1 MDSAAIEQVT
11 THGTFRVPQLPLT
24 KFRPPDLPAA
34 LVARSGLRDRLTAG
48 AGRRLTA
55 VVGPAGAGK
64 SVLLADWTAS
74 RPPGTTSWMSCDG
87 ADDDPVRFWAGF
99 IEAPRAIDPGFGSDA
114 ADLLEMDGRISAD
127 VIASI
132 VNDVAKLPAG
142 SAIVVDDFHIAALA
156 VASAMTDL
164 VECWPAKTVQLVLA
178 SRFDPPLRM
187 QRMRMSG
194 ELCELRDH
202 DLYFSLDESRDLL
215 ANYDVQLSEADL
227 ALLHRRSEGWP
238 AALQMLASSLHGATD
253 PARAAHALDIRG
265 PVIAEYFV
273 DEVLD
278 RQPPEVARFMLD
290 TSVLDELTAP
300 ACAAATARQDA
311 AALLRAVDAA
321 GLFLVPLDR
330 QRTRFRYHHLVHQA
344 LREELH
350 ARDPARE
357 RLLQLR
363 TGEWFEGAGDAR
375 RAARYFV
382 AARHLHR
389 ALALLRDRGVASFL
403 RDPAPSAPLDLSA
416 VRPELIADAPDE
428 LLALA
433 TDLLLSGDIAHG
445 GRYLDLFDRMPA
457 STRLE
462 PALAARL
469 AVMRAFRFAAVGQLD
484 KALGATLRVQVIQEQ
499 VRLDETWAGAVSL
512 TLLRIYPSLEV
523 LGAVEREAAAA
534 LAIPGL
540 PKPVRLV
547 MVPGTR
553 ALALAE
559 AGHLAEAA
567 AAAEAAQANARELG
581 FDGHFFAVDHLR
593 ALAALALERRDL
605 DTAESLTEQVLS
617 ISERRRPLLEFLALL
632 DRARILAA
640 RGQTWEAL
648 ATVESAR
655 RVLGAPCSALRARAD
670 EHEAV
675 LRLLLGDL
683 SSAAELASGL
693 QASARRDLLLARI
706 ALAAGD
712 HYTAR
717 EWLESPTL
725 RDLTPRRGLQR
736 EILLAAA
743 AIERG
748 DPMAAGILGTALH
761 TARRQ
766 GFLGTVVMTA
776 PQVTAYLIEHAGQL
790 RTDPFVERLVA
801 AALEVRAAQPAV
813 SVRSRGLAEPLT
825 AAEERVLQYLP
836 TSSYAQIADT
846 LYISRNT
853 VKTHLRSIYQK
864 LGVASR
870 SQAVERALDLHLL

>member
-1 MDSAAIEQVT
+1 
-11 THGTFRVPQLPLT
+11 
-24 KFRPPDLPAA
+24 
-34 LVARSGLRDRLTAG
+34 
-48 AGRRLTA
+48 
-55 VVGPAGAGK
+55 
-64 SVLLADWTAS
+64 
-74 RPPGTTSWMSCDG
+74 
-87 ADDDPVRFWAGF
+87 
-99 IEAPRAIDPGFGSDA
+99 
-114 ADLLEMDGRISAD
+114 
-127 VIASI
+127 
-132 VNDVAKLPAG
+132 
-142 SAIVVDDFHIAALA
+142 
-156 VASAMTDL
+156 
-164 VECWPAKTVQLVLA
+164 
-178 SRFDPPLRM
+178 M

-215 ANYDVQLSEADL
+215 ANFGVQLSEADV
-227 ALLHRRSEGWP
+227 ALLYRRSEGWP
-238 AALQMLASSLHGATD
+238 AALQMLASSLHSVTD
-253 PARAAHALDIRG
+253 PACAARALDIRG
-265 PVIAEYFV
+265 PTIAEYFV

-321 GLFLVPLDR
+321 GLFLVVLDE
-330 QRTRFRYHHLVHQA
+330 QRTRFRYHHLVRQA

-357 RLLQLR
+357 RLLQFR
-363 TGEWFEGAGDAR
+363 VGEWFEEAGAAR
-375 RAARYFV
+375 RAARHFIS
-382 AARHLHR
+382 ARQLHR

-403 RDPAPSAPLDLSA
+403 RDPALPAPLDLSA
-416 VRPELIADAPDE
+416 VRPELVTDAPDE

-445 GRYLDLFDRMPA
+445 GQYLDLFDRMQA
-457 STRLE
+457 SVRLE
-462 PALAARL
+462 PALAAQL
-469 AVMRAFRFAAVGQLD
+469 AVMRAFRFAAIGQLD
-484 KALGATLRVQVIQEQ
+484 KALGATLRVRVIQDQ
-499 VRLDETWAGAVSL
+499 VRLDDEWTSAVSL
-512 TLLRIYPSLEV
+512 TLLHIYPSLEV

-534 LAIPGL
+534 LAAPDLPG
-540 PKPVRLV
+540 PVRLV
-547 MVPGTR
+547 LVPGAR

-567 AAAEAAQANARELG
+567 TAAEAAEASARQLG
-581 FDGHFFAVDHLR
+581 FERHLFAVDHLR
-593 ALAALALERRDL
+593 ALAGLALERRDL
-605 DTAESLTEQVLS
+605 NTAESLTGQVLS
-617 ISERRRPLLEFLALL
+617 ISERRWPLSEFQALL
-632 DRARILAA
+632 DRARVWAA
-640 RGQTWEAL
+640 RGQVWEAL
-648 ATVESAR
+648 AAVESAR
-655 RVLGAPCSALRARAD
+655 RVLGVPCSALRARAD
-670 EHEAV
+670 EQEAA
-675 LRLLLGDL
+675 LRLSLGDL
-683 SSAAELASGL
+683 SSAAALASGL
-693 QASARRDLLLARI
+693 QSSARRDLLLARI
-706 ALAAGD
+706 ALAADD

-717 EWLESPTL
+717 ERLEAATL
-725 RDLTPRRGLQR
+725 RDLTPRRALER
-736 EILLAAA
+736 AILLAAA

-748 DPMAAGILGTALH
+748 DPMAASILGTALH

-766 GFLGTVVMTA
+766 GFLGTVVTTA

-801 AALEVRAAQPAV
+801 AALEVRAAQPAA
-813 SVRSRGLAEPLT
+813 SLPSQGLAEPLT